1 MEVRIK
7 HYLAQSRKLTGQVY
21 LGVPHRLDRPAS
33 GVPWF
38 SQKTKP
44 QRSFWPNNF
53 NVARFGKLYWAIVG
67 NTVNPLDGSWTDW
80 MRKVPGEAKSEIC
93 GEHDS
98 NAQTALLHY
107 RTILNEEQLSV
118 LQIRLETGRS
128 HQIRLQAAHR
138 GHALL
143 GDSLYGSEVPFGP
156 QTEDL
161 RARWIGLHGG
171 SWKFGTPE
179 TQTPLVIQAPL
190 PTHWPSRLQAVL
202 AATSSDVR
210 D

>member
-33 GVPWF
+33 GVMVF
-38 SQKTKP
+38 AKDKTA
-44 QRSFWPNNF
+44 
-53 NVARFGKLYWAIVG
+53 ARFLAEQFQRRQVGKLYWAIVG
-67 NTVNPLDGSWTDW
+67 NTVNPLNGSWTDW

-161 RARWIGLHGG
+161 RARWIGLHARQLEIRD
-171 SWKFGTPE
+171 PQ